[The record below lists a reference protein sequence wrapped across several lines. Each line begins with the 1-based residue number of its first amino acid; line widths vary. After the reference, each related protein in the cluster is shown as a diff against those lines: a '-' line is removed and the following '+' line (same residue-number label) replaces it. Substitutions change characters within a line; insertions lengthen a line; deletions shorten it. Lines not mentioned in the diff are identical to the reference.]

1 MCLESF
7 LISGHK
13 ILVVDRLKIVFDS
26 VELCYNIDLLLL
38 FGHEEEIFNDRDH
51 FLCRRARLVVAV
63 FQLDR
68 LNVEIVKGFDV
79 LFNFCDRNILV
90 VVFCKSGLYRLK
102 QRSKHFVEGFAAFLA
117 VRLVFKE
124 HRLGDLLTDAHDG
137 VERRQRVLE
146 DHCDLVSAQLVHLLF
161 GNAQQVASVVK
172 DLSALINRVHRRD
185 THDRFR
191 CNGLTRAGLTD
202 DRQRFSLVQ
211 IERYITH
218 SLYLT
223 CIGAEADLQIID

>member
-1 MCLESF
+1 MSLKRF
-7 LISGHK
+7 LIPGHK
-13 ILVVDRLKIVFDS
+13 ILVVDRLQIVSDLI
-26 VELCYNIDLLLL
+26 ELRYDIDLLLL
-38 FGHEEEIFNDRDH
+38 FGQEEKIFDDRDH

-68 LNVEIVKGFDV
+68 LNVEIIKGFDV
-79 LFNFCDRNILV
+79 FFNFSDRNMLV
-90 VVFCKSGLYRLK
+90 VVFGKSGLYRLK

-124 HRLGDLLTDAHDG
+124 HRLCDLLTDAHDG
-137 VERRQRVLE
+137 VERRQRILE

-161 GNAQQVASVVK
+161 GNAQKVTSVVK
-172 DLSALINRVHRRD
+172 NFSALINRVHRRD
-185 THDRFR
+185 PHDRFR
-191 CNGLTRAGLTD
+191 CNGLTRARLSD

-211 IERYITH
+211 IERDITY

-223 CIGAEADLQIID
+223 CIRAETDLQIID